1 MLSAQRAYKAL
12 VRAGKRKLISTQIGK
27 AGQRGCQQR
36 TQAISNWYKHAEG
49 GGSAGS
55 KGFLGQRATLK
66 HRHLKE
72 TCTNSAQVAECVSKF
87 TGEVSLG
94 RGLAGNMGGA

>member
-1 MLSAQRAYKAL
+1 MHKAGPKATTSLGVRSDMLSAQRAYKAL

-49 GGSAGS
+49 GGQCWLQGVPWPASHPKAPPLERNLYQLGTGS
-55 KGFLGQRATLK
+55 
-66 HRHLKE
+66 
-72 TCTNSAQVAECVSKF
+72 
-87 TGEVSLG
+87 
-94 RGLAGNMGGA
+94 